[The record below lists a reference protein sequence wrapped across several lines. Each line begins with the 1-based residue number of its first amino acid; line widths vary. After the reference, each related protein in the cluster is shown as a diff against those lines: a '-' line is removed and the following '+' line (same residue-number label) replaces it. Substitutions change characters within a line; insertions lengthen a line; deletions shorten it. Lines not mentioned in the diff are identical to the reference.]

1 MEEQVYIYTYIYI
14 NTYIQR
20 DGVRESALVTPPLLC
35 VFVLPSKTP
44 AFCRLIRCVVFVLVD
59 SQSIMSINTHL
70 YISSITRQNGIA
82 PDACFS
88 INLYLDASRGTED
101 SMNFCSSTL
110 GCPKCVASMSL
121 YFRSSHLIDVKRND
135 IHAMRVKR
143 DQIHGM

>member
-1 MEEQVYIYTYIYI
+1 MEAQVYIYTYIYI

-44 AFCRLIRCVVFVLVD
+44 AFYRLVVFVLVD

-82 PDACFS
+82 PDACCS
-88 INLYLDASRGTED
+88 INLYFHASPGTED
-101 SMNFCSSTL
+101 SKNFCFSTL

-121 YFRSSHLIDVKRND
+121 HFRSSHLIDVKRND